1 MKKRP
6 EKLSATLAKLLASR
20 GWTSRLRE
28 YRVVGK
34 WERIVGDVIA
44 LHSRPAALRGKK
56 LTVAVDSPAW
66 MQQLTLLK
74 PELLEKLN
82 RHLGEGAVASIVL
95 KIGEVSAPARPPD
108 KQPLSGMSGSL
119 TQGERARIEDYI
131 KDLADPAVREALRH
145 VMEKDFQSRKKTTAG
160 KGAKK

>member
-1 MKKRP
+1 LKKRP
-6 EKLSATLAKLLASR
+6 EKLSATLARLLASR

-95 KIGEVSAPARPPD
+95 KIGEVT
-108 KQPLSGMSGSL
+108 GSPRSEGKRGGL
-119 TQGERARIEDYI
+119 
-131 KDLADPAVREALRH
+131 PAVVLDEATLRAIDGYLGDVQDAALKDALRR
-145 VMEKDFQSRKKTTAG
+145 VITRDMARKKG
-160 KGAKK
+160 RS

>member
-1 MKKRP
+1 MRMKKKP

-44 LHSRPAALRGKK
+44 LHARPAALRGKK

-82 RHLGEGAVASIVL
+82 RNLGAGAVEGIVL
-95 KIGEVSAPARPPD
+95 KIGEVTGSPKNEGKRGGTPA
-108 KQPLSGMSGSL
+108 
-119 TQGERARIEDYI
+119 
-131 KDLADPAVREALRH
+131 AVLDEPALRAIDGYLGD
-145 VMEKDFQSRKKTTAG
+145 VQDAAIKETLRRVIAKDMARKKG
-160 KGAKK
+160 RS